1 MAQLALTNNQQQI
14 MTTIREND
22 WITIHGIS
30 EKTGISRGQVR
41 NILKTNNFKD
51 IRRGK
56 KLEKRDNRMKYIA
69 VFQYPHKDKSH
80 TEKALALATTHQ
92 GIFGQLFWA
101 NDLYE
106 NIERV
111 A

>member
-1 MAQLALTNNQQQI
+1 MSLTNNQQHI
-14 MTTIREND
+14 MTAIQKND
-22 WITIHGIS
+22 WVTINDIS
-30 EKTGISRGQVR
+30 KITGISTGQVR
-41 NILKTNNFKD
+41 NILKTNGFKD

-56 KLEKRDNRMKYIA
+56 KLEKKDNRMKYIA

-80 TEKALALATTHQ
+80 TEKALALATNHQ

>member
-1 MAQLALTNNQQQI
+1 MSLTNNQQHI
-14 MTTIREND
+14 MTAIRKND
-22 WITIHGIS
+22 WVTIHEIS
-30 EKTGISRGQVR
+30 KITGISTGQVR
-41 NILKTNNFKD
+41 NILKTNGFKD

-80 TEKALALATTHQ
+80 TERALTLATTHQ

>member
-1 MAQLALTNNQQQI
+1 MVQLRLTNNQQQI

-22 WITIHGIS
+22 WITISGIS
-30 EKTGISRGQVR
+30 DKTGISTGQVR
-41 NILKTNNFKD
+41 NILKTNSFKD

-56 KLEKRDNRMKYIA
+56 KLEKKNNRMKYIA
-69 VFQYPHKDKSH
+69 VFQYPHKNKSH
-80 TEKALALATTHQ
+80 TEKALTLATMHQ

-101 NDLYE
+101 NDRYE

>member
-1 MAQLALTNNQQQI
+1 MGLTNNQQQI

-22 WITIHGIS
+22 WITINGIAD
-30 EKTGISRGQVR
+30 KTGISKGQVR
-41 NILKTNNFKD
+41 NILKTNSFKE

-56 KLEKRDNRMKYIA
+56 KLEKKDNRMKYIA

-80 TEKALALATTHQ
+80 TEKALTLATTHQ